1 MVAEIRR
8 FSNYG
13 RVVLKAWVRESPAPD
28 FYRGLNIDPENMI
41 GAKRKLVATPLSS
54 FECSAGL
61 QRTAAAALTN
71 ACHTSLQRR

>member
-28 FYRGLNIDPENMI
+28 FNGGLNIDP
-41 GAKRKLVATPLSS
+41 GKYDWGKAQARCDPLEFVRVLRRTHGRRRSS
-54 FECSAGL
+54 
-61 QRTAAAALTN
+61 
-71 ACHTSLQRR
+71 